1 MAKVIGIDLGTTNSC
16 MAVMEGG
23 EPIVLENSEGRRV
36 TPSVVA
42 FAKNGE
48 RLVGDAAKRQAI
60 TNSRNT
66 VYSIK
71 RFMGRKYA
79 EVEEERKRVPYKV
92 VPGPNGDAC
101 VEVEVEGKTKVFS
114 PPEISAMILAKL
126 KADAEMRLGETI
138 TQAVI
143 TVPAYF
149 NDSQRQATKDAGRIA
164 GLEVLR
170 IINEPTAASLAY
182 GLDKKKDEKI
192 AVYDLGGGT
201 FDISVL
207 EIGDG
212 VFEVKATNGDTHLG
226 GDDWDGRIMDW
237 ILDEFKKENGMDL
250 RKQPDALQRIKE
262 ESEKAK
268 IALSSSQVYEI
279 NLPFITADASGPKH
293 ISMKLSRSKM
303 EQLCDDLFERTI
315 TPTRAC
321 LKDAGLDARV
331 IDELV
336 LVGGMTRMPKVVD
349 TAHDMVNKPP
359 HQGVNP
365 DEVVAVGAAIQAG
378 VLKGE
383 VKDVLLLDV
392 TPLSLGIETLGGVF
406 TRLIER
412 NTTIPTRKSEIFSTA
427 SDNQPGVEI
436 HVLQGERPLS
446 RDNKTIG
453 KFHLTEIPPAPRGM
467 PQIEV
472 TFDIDANGILH
483 VSAKD
488 LGTGKEQKITISAS
502 SGLNKD
508 EIERMRKDAESH
520 AEEDKQRRE
529 EIELRNDADNAV
541 YRSEKMLKDNADKIP
556 GNEKS
561 KVEAAITEVKE
572 ALKGSDNAAIRAA
585 NEKLNEAW
593 QAISA
598 ELYKAA
604 GEKAR
609 AAKGQQASGGGE
621 HAGGPSGESAGGGKK
636 DEGPII
642 DAEVVDEKK
651 NP

>member
-1 MAKVIGIDLGTTNSC
+1 MAKVLGIDLGTTNSC

-23 EPIVLENSEGRRV
+23 EPEVLENSEGKRT

-42 FAKNGE
+42 FTKAGE
-48 RLVGDAAKRQAI
+48 RVVGDAAKRQAV

-66 VYSIK
+66 IYSIK
-71 RFMGRKYA
+71 RFMGRKFD
-79 EVEEERKRVPYKV
+79 EVQEEIKRVPYKV
-92 VPGPNGDAC
+92 VRAANGDAA
-101 VEVEVEGKTKVFS
+101 VEVDVEGKPKQFS
-114 PPEISAMILAKL
+114 PPEISAMILGKL
-126 KADAEMRLGETI
+126 KADAETRLGEKI

-226 GDDWDGRIMDW
+226 GDDWDNRIMDW
-237 ILDEFKKENGMDL
+237 ILDEFKKEQGMDL

-262 ESEKAK
+262 EAEKAK
-268 IALSSSQVYEI
+268 ISLSSAQQYDI

-293 ISMKLSRSKM
+293 IQKVLTRAKM
-303 EQLCDDLFERTI
+303 EQMCDDLFERTI
-315 TPTRAC
+315 QPVKSC
-321 LKDAGLDARV
+321 LKDADIAADK

-336 LVGGMTRMPKVVD
+336 LVGGMTRMPRVVE
-349 TAHDMVNKPP
+349 TAHTLVSKPP

-365 DEVVAVGAAIQAG
+365 DEVVAVGAGIQGG

-406 TRLIER
+406 TKLIER

-436 HVLQGERPLS
+436 HVLQGERQFA

-453 KFHLTEIPPAPRGM
+453 KFQLTDIPPAPRGV
-467 PQIEV
+467 PQVEV

-488 LGTGKEQKITISAS
+488 LGTGKEQKITITAS
-502 SGLNKD
+502 SGLSKD
-508 EIERMRKDAESH
+508 EIEKMRKDGELH
-520 AEEDKQRRE
+520 AEEDRKRKE
-529 EIELRNDADNAV
+529 EIEARNEADSSV
-541 YRSEKMLKDNADKIP
+541 YRTEKMLKDNKDKISD
-556 GNEKS
+556 GDRAKIESAVN
-561 KVEAAITEVKE
+561 EVKE
-572 ALKGSDNAAIRAA
+572 ALKGEDAAAIKAA
-585 NEKLNEAW
+585 SEKLNEAW
-593 QAISA
+593 QAVSA

-604 GEKAR
+604 AEKAKS
-609 AAKGQQASGGGE
+609 AKGA
-621 HAGGPSGESAGGGKK
+621 AGAQTGPGPEPEVPKTGSQKEE
-636 DEGPII
+636 EGPII

-651 NP
+651 

>member
-23 EPIVLENSEGRRV
+23 EPLVLENSEGRRV

-42 FAKNGE
+42 FTKTGE
-48 RLVGDAAKRQAI
+48 RLVGDAAKRQAV

-71 RFMGRKYA
+71 RFMGRKFN

-92 VPGPNGDAC
+92 VAGPNGDAY
-101 VEVEVEGKTKVFS
+101 VEAEVEGKSKQFS

-126 KADAEMRLGETI
+126 KADAEMRLGEKI

-182 GLDKKKDEKI
+182 GLDKKKDEEI

-237 ILDEFKKENGMDL
+237 ILDEFRKEHGMDL

-262 ESEKAK
+262 EAEKGK
-268 IALSSSQVYEI
+268 IALSSSQVYEL

-293 ISMKLSRSKM
+293 ISMKLTRAKM

-315 TPTRAC
+315 TPVKNC
-321 LKDAGLDARV
+321 LRDAGMSADK
-331 IDELV
+331 IHELV

-349 TAHDMVNKPP
+349 TARSLVNKTP

-406 TRLIER
+406 TKLIER

-436 HVLQGERPLS
+436 HVLQGERQLS

-453 KFHLTEIPPAPRGM
+453 KFHLTDIPPAPRGV

-488 LGTGKEQKITISAS
+488 LGTGKEQKITITAS
-502 SGLNKD
+502 SGLSKD
-508 EIERMRKDAESH
+508 EIEKMRKDAEAH
-520 AEEDKQRRE
+520 AEDDRQQRE
-529 EIELRNDADNAV
+529 QIELRNEADNNV

-556 GNEKS
+556 GSDKS
-561 KVEAAITEVKE
+561 KIEDAIKEVRE
-572 ALKGSDNAAIRAA
+572 ALKGQDVSAIRSAS
-585 NEKLNEAW
+585 EKLNEAW
-593 QAISA
+593 QAVSA

-604 GEKAR
+604 SEKAR
-609 AAKGQQASGGGE
+609 AGKAQGEPGAREPGGGPG
-621 HAGGPSGESAGGGKK
+621 AQPGAGGGKK
-636 DEGPII
+636 DDGPII

-651 NP
+651 

>member
-1 MAKVIGIDLGTTNSC
+1 

-23 EPIVLENSEGRRV
+23 EPSVLENSEGRRV

-42 FAKNGE
+42 FAKTGE
-48 RLVGDAAKRQAI
+48 RLVGDAAKRQAV

-71 RFMGRKYA
+71 RFMGRKFV

-92 VPGPNGDAC
+92 VAGPNGDAC
-101 VEVEVEGKTKVFS
+101 VEVEVEGKAKVYS

-126 KADAEMRLGETI
+126 KSDAEMRLGEKI

-226 GDDWDGRIMDW
+226 GDDWDNRLMDW
-237 ILDEFKKENGMDL
+237 MLDEFKKDNGMDL

-262 ESEKAK
+262 EAEKAK
-268 IALSSSQVYEI
+268 IALSSSQVYDI

-293 ISMKLSRSKM
+293 ISTKLTRAKM

-315 TPTRAC
+315 APTKNC
-321 LKDAGLDARV
+321 LKDAGLEAKV

-349 TAHDMVNKPP
+349 TAHTLVNKTP

-412 NTTIPTRKSEIFSTA
+412 NTTISTRKSEIFSTA
-427 SDNQPGVEI
+427 TDNQPGVEI
-436 HVLQGERPLS
+436 HVLQGERQLS

-453 KFHLTEIPPAPRGM
+453 RFKLDDIPPAPRGM

-488 LGTGKEQKITISAS
+488 LGTGKEQKITITAS

-508 EIERMRKDAESH
+508 EIERMRKDAEAH
-520 AEEDKQRRE
+520 ADDDKQRRE
-529 EIELRNDADNAV
+529 EIEQRNEADNVV
-541 YRSEKMLKDNADKIP
+541 YRSEKMLKDSGDKIS
-556 GNEKS
+556 GDDKGKIEEAIKQAR
-561 KVEAAITEVKE
+561 EALRGQDIAAIKT
-572 ALKGSDNAAIRAA
+572 AT
-585 NEKLNEAW
+585 EKLNEAV
-593 QAISA
+593 QAASA

-604 GEKAR
+604 QEKAR
-609 AAKGQQASGGGE
+609 ASQQPGGPAGGAGAGPAGGGDAQE
-621 HAGGPSGESAGGGKK
+621 GGKK

-651 NP
+651 

>member
-1 MAKVIGIDLGTTNSC
+1 MGRVLGIDLGTTNSC

-23 EPIVLENSEGRRV
+23 EPVVLENSEGRRV
-36 TPSVVA
+36 TPSIVA
-42 FAKNGE
+42 FTKNGE
-48 RLVGDAAKRQAI
+48 RLVGDAAKRQAV
-60 TNSRNT
+60 TNARNT
-66 VYSIK
+66 IYSIK
-71 RFMGRKYA
+71 RFMGRKYH
-79 EVEEERKRVPYKV
+79 EVTEEIKRVPYKV
-92 VPGPNGDAC
+92 VEAPNGDAH
-101 VEVEVEGKTKVFS
+101 VEVEVNGEKRRFS
-114 PPEISAMILAKL
+114 PPEISAMILQKL
-126 KADAEMRLGETI
+126 KADAEMRLGEKI

-237 ILDEFKKENGMDL
+237 ILDEFKKEHGIDL

-262 ESEKAK
+262 EAEKAK
-268 IALSSSQVYEI
+268 IALSSALVYEI

-293 ISMKLSRSKM
+293 ISMKLTRAKM
-303 EQLCDDLFERTI
+303 EQLCDDLFERTVG
-315 TPTRAC
+315 PVKAC
-321 LKDAGLDARV
+321 LKDAGLTPAD

-336 LVGGMTRMPKVVD
+336 LVGGMTRMPRVVE
-349 TAHDMVNKPP
+349 TARSLINKQP

-365 DEVVAVGAAIQAG
+365 DEVVAVGAAIQGG

-406 TRLIER
+406 TKLIER

-427 SDNQPGVEI
+427 SDNQTSVEI
-436 HVLQGERPLS
+436 HVLQGERPMA

-453 KFHLTEIPPAPRGM
+453 RFHLTDIPPAPRGV

-488 LGTGKEQKITISAS
+488 LGTGKEQKITITAS
-502 SGLNKD
+502 SGLSK
-508 EIERMRKDAESH
+508 EEVERMRKEAELH
-520 AEEDKQRRE
+520 AEEDRKKRE
-529 EIELRNDADNAV
+529 AAEVRNEADNAV
-541 YRSEKMLKDNADKIP
+541 YRSEKMLRENKDKISADDRAKI
-556 GNEKS
+556 EK
-561 KVEAAITEVKE
+561 AIDAVKE
-572 ALKGSDNAAIRAA
+572 ALKENDTDRIRAA
-585 NEKLNEAW
+585 TERLNEAW
-593 QAISA
+593 HAVSA
-598 ELYKAA
+598 ELYRAA
-604 GEKAR
+604 AEKAR
-609 AAKGQQASGGGE
+609 ASRTGGGQT
-621 HAGGPSGESAGGGKK
+621 ESKESGKK
-636 DEGPII
+636 GKDDGPII

-651 NP
+651 

>member
-23 EPIVLENSEGRRV
+23 EPTVLENSEGRRV

-42 FAKNGE
+42 FTKTGE
-48 RLVGDAAKRQAI
+48 RLVGDAAKRQAV
-60 TNSRNT
+60 TNSKNT

-71 RFMGRKYA
+71 RFMGRKFT

-92 VPGPNGDAC
+92 VAAANGDAA
-101 VEVEVEGKTKVFS
+101 VEIEIDGNAKLYT
-114 PPEISAMILAKL
+114 PAEISAMVLGKL
-126 KADAEMRLGETI
+126 KTDAEMRLGEKI
-138 TQAVI
+138 MQAVI

-226 GDDWDGRIMDW
+226 GDDWDNRIMDW
-237 ILDEFKKENGMDL
+237 ILDEFKKEHGMDL
-250 RKQPDALQRIKE
+250 RKQADALQRIKE

-293 ISMKLSRSKM
+293 ISLKLNRSKM

-315 TPTRAC
+315 GPVKNC
-321 LKDAGLDARV
+321 LHDADIPAEK

-349 TAHDMVNKPP
+349 TARDLVKKTP

-392 TPLSLGIETLGGVF
+392 TPLSLGIETLGGVY

-436 HVLQGERPLS
+436 HVLQGERQLA

-453 KFHLTEIPPAPRGM
+453 KFHLTDIPPAPRGM

-488 LGTGKEQKITISAS
+488 LGTGKEQKITITAS
-502 SGLNKD
+502 SGLSKD
-508 EIERMRKDAESH
+508 EIEKMRKDAEAH
-520 AEEDKQRRE
+520 AEDDKKRRD
-529 EIELRNDADNAV
+529 EIEQRNEADNAV
-541 YRSEKMLKDNADKIP
+541 YRSEKMLKDNADKIS
-556 GNEKS
+556 GSDKS
-561 KVEAAITEVKE
+561 KIEEAVKEVKE
-572 ALKGSDNAAIRAA
+572 AIKGSDAAAIRSAS
-585 NEKLNEAW
+585 EKLNEAW
-593 QAISA
+593 QAVSA

-604 GEKAR
+604 SEKTR
-609 AAKGQQASGGGE
+609 AGKAQGQPESGQ
-621 HAGGPSGESAGGGKK
+621 ESAREPQGDGKPK

-642 DAEVVDEKK
+642 DAEVVDDKK
-651 NP
+651 G

>member
-23 EPIVLENSEGRRV
+23 EPLVLENSEGKRT

-48 RLVGDAAKRQAI
+48 RIVGDAAKRQAV

-66 VYSIK
+66 VYSVK
-71 RFMGRKYA
+71 RFMGRKFD
-79 EVEEERKRVPYKV
+79 EVQEEIKRVPYKV
-92 VPGPNGDAC
+92 VRAANGDAA
-101 VEVEVEGKTKVFS
+101 VEVEVDGKPKQFS

-126 KADAEMRLGETI
+126 KSDAETRLGEKV

-226 GDDWDGRIMDW
+226 GDDWDNHLMDW
-237 ILDEFKKENGMDL
+237 MLDEFKRENGMDL

-262 ESEKAK
+262 EAEKAK
-268 IALSSSQVYEI
+268 IALSSAQQYDI

-293 ISMKLSRSKM
+293 ISTKLTRAKM
-303 EQLCDDLFERTI
+303 EQLCDVLFERTI
-315 TPTRAC
+315 APVKAC
-321 LKDAGLDARV
+321 LKDAGVASEK

-336 LVGGMTRMPKVVD
+336 LVGGMTRMPRVVE
-349 TAHDMVNKPP
+349 TAHTLVNKPP

-406 TRLIER
+406 TKLIDR

-427 SDNQPGVEI
+427 SDSQPGVEI
-436 HVLQGERPLS
+436 QVLQGERQFA
-446 RDNKTIG
+446 RDNKRIG
-453 KFHLTEIPPAPRGM
+453 NFNLADIPPAPRGV

-488 LGTGKEQKITISAS
+488 LGTGKEQKITITAS
-502 SGLNKD
+502 SGLSKE
-508 EIERMRKDAESH
+508 EIEKMRKDGEAH
-520 AEEDKQRRE
+520 AEEDKQKRE
-529 EIELRNDADNAV
+529 EIEMRNEADSAV
-541 YRSEKMLKDNADKIP
+541 YRSEKMLKDNADKIS
-556 GNEKS
+556 GDDKS
-561 KVEAAITEVKE
+561 KIEGAVQEVKE
-572 ALKGSDNAAIRAA
+572 ALKGADSAALKAA
-585 NEKLNEAW
+585 SEKLNEAW
-593 QAISA
+593 QKVSA

-604 GEKAR
+604 GEKAQ
-609 AAKGQQASGGGE
+609 AAKGPAGE
-621 HAGGPSGESAGGGKK
+621 AKAEPSGASESGRK

-651 NP
+651 T

>member
-23 EPIVLENSEGRRV
+23 EPVVLENSEGRRV

-42 FAKNGE
+42 FTKAGE
-48 RLVGDAAKRQAI
+48 RLVGDAAKRQAV
-60 TNSRNT
+60 TNSKNT

-71 RFMGRKYA
+71 RFMGRKYT

-92 VPGPNGDAC
+92 VAGANGDAA
-101 VEVEVEGKTKVFS
+101 VEVEVEGKTKLYT
-114 PPEISAMILAKL
+114 PAEISAMILGKL
-126 KADAEMRLGETI
+126 KTDAEMRLGEKI

-170 IINEPTAASLAY
+170 IINEPTAASLSY

-237 ILDEFKKENGMDL
+237 ILDEFKKEHGMDL
-250 RKQPDALQRIKE
+250 RKQADALQRIKE

-293 ISMKLSRSKM
+293 ISMKLTRAKM
-303 EQLCDDLFERTI
+303 EQLCDDLFERTV
-315 TPTRAC
+315 TPVRNC
-321 LKDAGLDARV
+321 LRDASLAAEK

-349 TAHDMVNKPP
+349 TAHDLVNKTP

-406 TRLIER
+406 TKLIER

-436 HVLQGERPLS
+436 HVLQGERQLA

-453 KFHLTEIPPAPRGM
+453 KFHLTDIPPAPRGV

-488 LGTGKEQKITISAS
+488 LGTGKEQKITITAS
-502 SGLNKD
+502 SGLSKD
-508 EIERMRKDAESH
+508 EIERMRKDAEAH
-520 AEEDKQRRE
+520 AEDDKKHRE
-529 EIELRNDADNAV
+529 EIEQRNEADNAV
-541 YRSEKMLKDNADKIP
+541 YRSEKMLKENADKIS
-556 GNEKS
+556 GDDKS
-561 KVEAAITEVKE
+561 KIEGAIKEVKE
-572 ALKGSDNAAIRAA
+572 ALKVGEAGAIRSAS
-585 NEKLNEAW
+585 EKLNEAW
-593 QAISA
+593 QAVSA

-604 GEKAR
+604 AEKAR
-609 AAKGQQASGGGE
+609 ASKAQGQPGPGPEAGGE
-621 HAGGPSGESAGGGKK
+621 PKGEDQKGK
-636 DEGPII
+636 DDGPII
-642 DAEVVDEKK
+642 DAEVVDDKK
-651 NP
+651 

>member
-1 MAKVIGIDLGTTNSC
+1 MS
-16 MAVMEGG
+16 VMEGG
-23 EPIVLENSEGRRV
+23 EPVVLENSEGRRT

-42 FAKNGE
+42 FTKSGE
-48 RLVGDAAKRQAI
+48 RIVGDAAKRQAV
-60 TNSRNT
+60 TNPRNT

-71 RFMGRKYA
+71 RFMGRKFD
-79 EVEEERKRVPYKV
+79 EIQEETKRVPYKV
-92 VPGPNGDAC
+92 VKAANGDAH
-101 VEVEVEGKTKVFS
+101 VEVEVDGKGKTFS
-114 PPEISAMILAKL
+114 PPEISAMILGKL
-126 KADAEMRLGETI
+126 KADAEMRLGEKI

-149 NDSQRQATKDAGRIA
+149 NDSQRQATKDAGKIA

-226 GDDWDGRIMDW
+226 GDDWDNKLIDW
-237 ILDEFKKENGMDL
+237 VLEEFKRDQGMDL

-262 ESEKAK
+262 ETEKAK
-268 IALSSSQVYEI
+268 IALSSSQQYEI

-293 ISMKLSRSKM
+293 ISLKLTRAKM
-303 EQLCDDLFERTI
+303 EQLCDDLFERTVG
-315 TPTRAC
+315 PVKAC
-321 LKDAGLDARV
+321 LKDAGLTADQV
-331 IDELV
+331 DELV
-336 LVGGMTRMPKVVD
+336 LVGGMTRMPRVVE
-349 TAHDMVNKPP
+349 TANALVNKTP

-365 DEVVAVGAAIQAG
+365 DEVVAIGAAIQGG
-378 VLKGE
+378 VLKGD

-392 TPLSLGIETLGGVF
+392 SPLSLGIETLGGVF
-406 TRLIER
+406 TKLIER

-427 SDNQPGVEI
+427 SDSQPGVEI
-436 HVLQGERPLS
+436 HVLQGERQFS
-446 RDNKTIG
+446 KDNKTIG
-453 KFHLTEIPPAPRGM
+453 RFKLDEIPPAPRGV

-488 LGTGKEQKITISAS
+488 LGTGKEQKITITAS
-502 SGLNKD
+502 SGLSK
-508 EIERMRKDAESH
+508 EEVERMRKDADAH
-520 AEEDKQRRE
+520 ADEDKQRRE
-529 EIELRNDADNAV
+529 EVEARNEADNLV
-541 YRSEKMLKDNADKIP
+541 YRTEKM
-556 GNEKS
+556 
-561 KVEAAITEVKE
+561 VKE
-572 ALKGSDNAAIRAA
+572 NGDKLPADDKAKIESAVADVKTALKGTDAAAIKSSV
-585 NEKLNEAW
+585 EKLNTVW
-593 QAISA
+593 QGAS
-598 ELYKAA
+598 EVLYKAA
-604 GEKAR
+604 AEKAQ
-609 AAKGQQASGGGE
+609 AAKAQGGSTSSTS
-621 HAGGPSGESAGGGKK
+621 SGESKEEGKK

-651 NP
+651 G